1 MEQSFIVEV
10 NNIPEK
16 VNEWVVARFSPHSR
30 DLWYWGS
37 WDNEP
42 QAKEVAKLIDGLV
55 VRKINGADREETD

>member
-1 MEQSFIVEV
+1 MGNQFIVEI
-10 NNIPEK
+10 NNLPEE
-16 VNEWVVARFSPHSR
+16 VEDWVVARYSSQTR

-55 VRKINGADREETD
+55 VRKVGGNNEVGD

>member
-1 MEQSFIVEV
+1 MEQQFIVEV

-37 WDNEP
+37 WKSEE
-42 QAKEVAKLIDGLV
+42 QAREVAKLIDGVV
-55 VRKINGADREETD
+55 VRKVGGGNAVNN

>member
-37 WDNEP
+37 WKSEE
-42 QAKEVAKLIDGLV
+42 QAREVAKLIDGLV
-55 VRKINGADREETD
+55 VRKVGGNNEVGD